1 MSFGVVLALG
11 VVAVSVFATLRDD
24 ESGLRAWWALRGD
37 LRAAE
42 ARIERLRGEVADLER
57 HRGGLAEDPFA
68 LERAIRER
76 LELARPGET
85 VVRLSPREMATPRI
99 P

>member
-1 MSFGVVLALG
+1 VLVALG
-11 VVAVSVFATLRDD
+11 VAAMGLFMALRDD
-24 ESGLRAWWALRGD
+24 ESGLRAWWALRAD

-42 ARIERLRGEVADLER
+42 ARIEGLRAEVADLER
-57 HRGGLAEDPFA
+57 NSGGLAEDPFA

-85 VVRLSPREMATPRI
+85 LVRLSPREMATPRI